1 MDENLNALLA
11 IFLIVV
17 MSVVMGVVIG
27 SVLSQ
32 LQCTLKAK
40 ALGYKCEWGL
50 LQGCVLEKPNG
61 SKVLLEN
68 LRYNDLD

>member
-1 MDENLNALLA
+1 MDEELKYILLP

-17 MSVVMGVVIG
+17 MVF
-27 SVLSQ
+27 VLSQ
-32 LQCTLKAK
+32 LECTSKAK

-50 LQGCVLEKPNG
+50 FQGCVLEKPNG
-61 SKVLLEN
+61 SKFLLEN

>member
-1 MDENLNALLA
+1 MDEELKYILLP

-17 MSVVMGVVIG
+17 MVVLGVFV
-27 SVLSQ
+27 SSQ
-32 LQCTLKAK
+32 LECTSKAK
-40 ALGYKCEWGL
+40 ALGYKCEWGIF
-50 LQGCVLEKPNG
+50 QGCVLEKPNG

>member
-1 MDENLNALLA
+1 MDEDVKAVLVFVL
-11 IFLIVV
+11 LIV
-17 MSVVMGVVIG
+17 MVILYH

-32 LQCTLKAK
+32 LKCISKAK
-40 ALGYKCEWGL
+40 ALGYKCEWGIF
-50 LQGCVLEKPNG
+50 QGCVLEKPNG

>member
-1 MDENLNALLA
+1 MDEDVKAVLVFVLL
-11 IFLIVV
+11 II
-17 MSVVMGVVIG
+17 MVILYH

-32 LQCTLKAK
+32 LKCTSKAK

-50 LQGCVLEKPNG
+50 FQGCVLEKPNG

>member
-1 MDENLNALLA
+1 MDEDVKAVLVFVL
-11 IFLIVV
+11 LIV
-17 MSVVMGVVIG
+17 MVILYH

-32 LQCTLKAK
+32 LKCTLKAE
-40 ALGYKCEWGL
+40 ALGYKCEWGVF
-50 LQGCVLEKPNG
+50 QGCVLEKPNG

>member
-1 MDENLNALLA
+1 MDENLHALLA
-11 IFLIVV
+11 TFLIVV
-17 MSVVMGVVIG
+17 MGIVIG

>member
-1 MDENLNALLA
+1 MDEELKYILLS
-11 IFLIVV
+11 IFLLVIGVV
-17 MSVVMGVVIG
+17 MG

-32 LQCTLKAK
+32 LECTSKAK
-40 ALGYKCEWGL
+40 ALGYKCEWGIF
-50 LQGCVLEKPNG
+50 QGCVLEKPNG

>member
-1 MDENLNALLA
+1 MNEDLKAVLVL
-11 IFLIVV
+11 ILLIV
-17 MSVVMGVVIG
+17 MVILYH

-32 LQCTLKAK
+32 LKCTSKAK

-50 LQGCVLEKPNG
+50 FQGCVLEKPNG

>member
-1 MDENLNALLA
+1 MDEELKYILLP

-17 MSVVMGVVIG
+17 MVVVMV

-32 LQCTLKAK
+32 LECTSKAK
-40 ALGYKCEWGL
+40 ALGYKCEWDIF
-50 LQGCVLEKPNG
+50 QGCVLEKPNG

>member
-1 MDENLNALLA
+1 MDEDLKAVLLF
-11 IFLIVV
+11 ILLIV
-17 MSVVMGVVIG
+17 MVILG
-27 SVLSQ
+27 YAVLSQ
-32 LQCTLKAK
+32 LECTSKAK

-61 SKVLLEN
+61 NKVLLEN

>member
-1 MDENLNALLA
+1 MDEELKYILLP

-17 MSVVMGVVIG
+17 MVVVMV

-32 LQCTLKAK
+32 LECTSKAK

-50 LQGCVLEKPNG
+50 FQSCVLEKPNG

>member
-1 MDENLNALLA
+1 MDEELKYILLP

-17 MSVVMGVVIG
+17 MVFVS
-27 SVLSQ
+27 SQ
-32 LQCTLKAK
+32 LECTSKAK
-40 ALGYKCEWGL
+40 ALGYKCEWGIF
-50 LQGCVLEKPNG
+50 QGCVLEKPNG

>member
-1 MDENLNALLA
+1 MDKELKYILLSIFLLA
-11 IFLIVV
+11 VIGVV
-17 MSVVMGVVIG
+17 MG

-32 LQCTLKAK
+32 LECTSKAK
-40 ALGYKCEWGL
+40 ALGYKCEWGIF
-50 LQGCVLEKPNG
+50 QGCVLEKPNG

>member
-1 MDENLNALLA
+1 MDEELKYILLP

-17 MSVVMGVVIG
+17 MVFVS
-27 SVLSQ
+27 SQ
-32 LQCTLKAK
+32 LECTSKAK
-40 ALGYKCEWGL
+40 ALGYKCEWGV

>member
-1 MDENLNALLA
+1 MDEELKYILLP

-17 MSVVMGVVIG
+17 MVVVMV

-32 LQCTLKAK
+32 LECTSKAK
-40 ALGYKCEWGL
+40 ALGYKCEWGIF
-50 LQGCVLEKPNG
+50 QGCVLEKPNG

>member
-1 MDENLNALLA
+1 MDEDLKTTLVI

-17 MSVVMGVVIG
+17 VILFY

-32 LQCTLKAK
+32 LKCTSKAK

-50 LQGCVLEKPNG
+50 LQGCILEKPNG

-68 LRYNDLD
+68 LRYNNLDQK

>member
-1 MDENLNALLA
+1 MDEELKYILLP

-17 MSVVMGVVIG
+17 MVF
-27 SVLSQ
+27 VLSQ
-32 LQCTLKAK
+32 LECTSKAK
-40 ALGYKCEWGL
+40 ALGYKCEWGIF
-50 LQGCVLEKPNG
+50 QGCVLEKPNG